1 MDVARSFDF
10 FSPFFFF
17 LYNVLCVC
25 VRVRKREIVCNS

>member
-1 MDVARSFDF
+1 MLLDHLIF
-10 FSPFFFF
+10 FLLFF